1 MNRLDLPPPAD
12 HVDTSESKESAF
24 DLNES
29 LDVELEKALAEKHIE
44 E

>member
-1 MNRLDLPPPAD
+1 MPTDY
-12 HVDTSESKESAF
+12 VDTSESEDSAF
-24 DLNES
+24 DPNKS

>member
-1 MNRLDLPPPAD
+1 MSAD
-12 HVDTSESKESAF
+12 YVDSSESEDSAF
-24 DLNES
+24 DSNKS